1 MFNDTRSLIV
11 TRHLK
16 VMAKK
21 EVTRQRMALCQLYQ
35 KDNGKVLG
43 FAVFTEDCTSGKYL
57 KKKKEHQRMN
67 SFY

>member
-43 FAVFTEDCTSGKYL
+43 FAVFTEDCTSGKY
-57 KKKKEHQRMN
+57 
-67 SFY
+67 